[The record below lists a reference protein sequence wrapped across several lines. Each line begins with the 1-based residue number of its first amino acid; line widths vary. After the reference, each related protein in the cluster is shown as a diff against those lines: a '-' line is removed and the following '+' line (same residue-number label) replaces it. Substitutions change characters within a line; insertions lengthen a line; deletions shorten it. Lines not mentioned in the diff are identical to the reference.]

1 MIYYAIATGA
11 LLVSII
17 TMLVLVIRRLP
28 EIAAINI
35 DSIAEERV
43 AVTKNRIALN
53 RLSMQLG
60 SLRRSIVRTTKP
72 LSERLSVALHEFYDR
87 LNELERE
94 TKEKA
99 GGPLKQIDIRQ
110 EVRDKLAEA
119 QGLLE
124 KEEFEAAERLLIR
137 VIELEQHNIEAYEG
151 LAQIYLANRDYRK
164 ARETSRFLLKLML
177 KKVGKDPQNG
187 ERHQL
192 ARCYADLAEIYE
204 VEGKNSLALKNV
216 EKAVELE
223 PSNPRFLDFMLKI
236 SIMLKHKELAWQ
248 TFNRLEAADPENKR
262 LPELRKQVQELES

>member
-11 LLVSII
+11 LLLSII

-124 KEEFEAAERLLIR
+124 KEELIK
-137 VIELEQHNIEAYEG
+137 G
-151 LAQIYLANRDYRK
+151 
-164 ARETSRFLLKLML
+164 
-177 KKVGKDPQNG
+177 
-187 ERHQL
+187 
-192 ARCYADLAEIYE
+192 
-204 VEGKNSLALKNV
+204 
-216 EKAVELE
+216 
-223 PSNPRFLDFMLKI
+223 
-236 SIMLKHKELAWQ
+236 
-248 TFNRLEAADPENKR
+248 KR
-262 LPELRKQVQELES
+262 LRI